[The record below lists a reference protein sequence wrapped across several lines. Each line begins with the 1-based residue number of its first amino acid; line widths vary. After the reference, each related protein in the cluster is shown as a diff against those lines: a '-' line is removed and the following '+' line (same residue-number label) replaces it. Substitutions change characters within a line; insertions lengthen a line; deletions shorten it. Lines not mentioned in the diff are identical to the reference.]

1 MRSIA
6 KRFCVLLRAAPLGLL
21 LAMPGCTQVQ
31 LARSTINQGST
42 LSDLQRRLVLDN
54 LAMFYAN
61 PDSLAW
67 HVKLQ
72 GGLVQVADQGSLS
85 LQGTILTNPNLVP
98 GAVGQRGVVGQW
110 NVEPAVD
117 VDELEALQLA
127 YQLAINPQNAEARL
141 GVYQAIGE
149 TAVSY
154 HIVLS
159 EAALNEL
166 IAALAADESDRR
178 RYAAQNQSLHAALRD
193 QASIIEQLRE
203 ADAQRLRQ
211 PPGATGPQVLGGGEQ
226 LKAMLEARVLT
237 AENAQAWVA
246 LTTESRVLTEDK
258 IIKLTQEV
266 CGAELHFVPHFPI
279 DGRRERNV
287 AIVDQAQ
294 EKIDKLFQLLDDE
307 IFQRPWLFCGEKRDV
322 PRDACDVGRYGR
334 CFVWAAPGASRTLTE
349 FVLIVLAL
357 APSGDQD
364 ISGGGSAAPSGGAA
378 YSPALTN

>member
-1 MRSIA
+1 M
-6 KRFCVLLRAAPLGLL
+6 LLRAAPLGLL
-21 LAMPGCTQVQ
+21 LALPGCTQVQ

-54 LAMFYAN
+54 LALFYAN

-85 LQGTILTNPNLVP
+85 LQGTIFTNANMVP

-110 NVEPAVD
+110 NVEPSVD
-117 VDELEALQLA
+117 VDELESLQLA
-127 YQLAINPQNAEARL
+127 YRLAINPQNAEARL

-149 TAVSY
+149 TAVSH

-159 EAALNEL
+159 ESALNEL
-166 IAALAADESDRR
+166 IAALTADESDRQR
-178 RYAAQNQSLHAALRD
+178 FFAQNQALHAELRD
-193 QASIIEQLRE
+193 QASIIEQLRD
-203 ADAQRLRQ
+203 ADAQRMTE
-211 PPGATGPQVLGGGEQ
+211 PPGATSPQGPDGAER

-246 LTTESRVLTEDK
+246 LTTEARVLTEDK

-266 CGAELHFVPHFPI
+266 CGAELHFVPRYPL
-279 DGRRERNV
+279 DARRERNV

-294 EKIDKLFQLLDDE
+294 EKIDKLFQLLGDE
-307 IFQRPWLFCGEKRDV
+307 IFQRPWLFCGEKHDV

-334 CFVWAAPGASRTLTE
+334 CYVWAAPGAGRTLTE

-357 APSGDQD
+357 APSGEQD